1 MRVLAMMTALAMAGT
16 AMQPVLAQGTLS
28 APRTT
33 ARAPRDATP
42 SAVEYDIAFPRAEHH
57 EAQVSVTYRD
67 LPAGPVRFQMAR
79 SSPGRY
85 ALHEFAKNVYS
96 VSAVDGAGRPLAVQR
111 TDPYGWTVPAHQ
123 GIVTVRYTL
132 FGDRGDGTYAQIDP
146 THARLN
152 IPATF
157 LWAVGQDARPVR
169 VRFHPAPGW
178 KIATQLA
185 PTAEADVFTARD
197 LQYFMDSPVELSAWD
212 ARSWTVTSGPKSY
225 GIRLTVHHDGSA
237 ADLDRFAAMAQKV
250 VAQQIAIFGETPAYD
265 HGTYTFLA
273 DYMPQISGD
282 GMEHR
287 NSTVISQARSLAA
300 ANFSQIQTLS
310 HEFFHSWNVERI
322 RPAELEPFDFTRAN
336 ATPSLW
342 LAEGFTQY
350 YGPLAV
356 VRAGEM
362 PLDDYV
368 AQLSGTLNGLIN
380 TPARHYGGPQEMS
393 LRAPFVDAA
402 QSIDPTNPN
411 IFTSYYPYGA
421 VIALALDL
429 ELRQRFPQLSLD
441 DYMRQLWRNHGR
453 AERPYR
459 PDDLRTAL
467 AQVTKDQGFADRF
480 FARSVTAS
488 GLPDFAPLLA
498 QAGLTLRAA
507 HPGAA
512 WAGAAPVAGDTGLT
526 LARPTTPGSP
536 LYEAGLDKGDQI
548 VSVDGRSPTTPEAW
562 AALLASHAPGDRL
575 PIVYRQRGGERR
587 AVLTLIPDPTMEI
600 VTNERLGQPLTPDQ
614 TRFRQAWLGAKPV
627 PAPSP
632 IVTGL
637 R

>member
-1 MRVLAMMTALAMAGT
+1 MRFLAMTAALALAST
-16 AMQPVLAQGTLS
+16 AMQPVS
-28 APRTT
+28 ARTAT
-33 ARAPRDATP
+33 ASQAPAETAKP
-42 SAVEYDIAFPRAEHH
+42 AVEYDIASPRAQHH
-57 EAQVSVTYRD
+57 EAQVSVTYRS
-67 LPAGPVRFQMAR
+67 LPAGPIRFQMAR

-96 VSAVDGAGRPLAVQR
+96 VSAIDGAGRPLAVQR
-111 TDPYGWTVPAHQ
+111 TDPYGWTVPAHD
-123 GIVTVRYTL
+123 GTVTVRYTL
-132 FGDRGDGTYAQIDP
+132 FGDRGHGTYAQIDP

-157 LWAVGQDARPVR
+157 LWAVGQDDRPVR
-169 VRFHPAPGW
+169 VRFHPQPGW
-178 KIATQLA
+178 KIATQMV
-185 PTAEADVFTARD
+185 PTRDADVFTARN

-212 ARSWTVTSGPKSY
+212 ARSWTVPGGAKTYS
-225 GIRLTVHHDGSA
+225 IRLTVHHDGSA

-250 VAQQIAIFGETPAYD
+250 VAQHIAVFGAPPPFDY
-265 HGTYTFLA
+265 GTYTFLA

-287 NSTVISQARSLAA
+287 NSTVISQPRSLAA
-300 ANFSQIQTLS
+300 ANFAQIQTLS
-310 HEFFHSWNVERI
+310 HEFFHAWNVKRI

-336 ATPSLW
+336 PTPSLW

-356 VRAGEM
+356 ERAGLAS
-362 PLDDYV
+362 LDDYV
-368 AQLSGTLNGLIN
+368 AQLSGTLNGLLN
-380 TPARHYGGPQEMS
+380 TPARAYGDPQEMS

-411 IFTSYYPYGA
+411 IYVSYYPYGA

-441 DYMRQLWRNHGR
+441 DYMRQLWRDYGNP
-453 AERPYR
+453 ERPYH
-459 PDDLRTAL
+459 PDDLRKSL
-467 AQVTKDQGFADRF
+467 ATLTGDQAFADRF

-498 QAGLTLRAA
+498 QAGLTLRPAR
-507 HPGAA
+507 PRSA
-512 WAGAAPVAGDTGLT
+512 WAGPSLVKGDAGLLLTSPTAPG
-526 LARPTTPGSP
+526 TPF
-536 LYEAGLDKGDQI
+536 YEAGLDKGDQI
-548 VSVDGRSPTTPEAW
+548 VSVDGKSMTTPEDW
-562 AALLASHAPGDRL
+562 AALLAAHAPGDRL
-575 PIVYRQRGGERR
+575 AIVYRQRGGERSGT
-587 AVLTLIPDPTMEI
+587 LTLIADPTMEI
-600 VTNERLGQPLTPDQ
+600 VPNERLGKAPTAEQS
-614 TRFRQAWLGAKPV
+614 RFRQAWLGAKPT